1 MSVHIYQFHHQM
13 SQFPPV
19 LHAQVNNDDVLYEL
33 FRDDYFDAG
42 ASSTL
47 LEFVTAMDPEECPF
61 CQKEPVYSYACPD
74 TQSGLYVGDW
84 ELSAPCQL
92 HGGPE

>member
-1 MSVHIYQFHHQM
+1 MSGIHIYQFHHQM
-13 SQFPPV
+13 SQFPPA

-61 CQKEPVYSYACPD
+61 CVRVPVLA
-74 TQSGLYVGDW
+74 TVGDDW
-84 ELSAPCQL
+84 ELSSPCQL
-92 HGGPE
+92 HGGPAE